1 MANNE
6 AYIVAASRTACG
18 KANKGSLRFTRPD
31 SLGGAVVK
39 DLLGRSGDL
48 DPSLVEDVIFGC
60 AFPEASQGLNVARQI
75 AILGGLPDSVPGV
88 TVNEVA
94 RRHDLR
100 PNHLSSWRRLA
111 REGKLPVPDLAG
123 AEFAPVVIEPVD
135 PAPVDVA
142 PPPIEITC
150 GDIVIRLDT
159 ATPAARIA
167 EIIRALDA

>member
-1 MANNE
+1 MDVMAGPSGKRRWSSE
-6 AYIVAASRTACG
+6 FKGRVVAET
-18 KANKGSLRFTRPD
+18 L
-31 SLGGAVVK
+31 
-39 DLLGRSGDL
+39 
-48 DPSLVEDVIFGC
+48 
-60 AFPEASQGLNVARQI
+60 
-75 AILGGLPDSVPGV
+75 VPGV